1 MPAQFLINLSIAL
14 LWVMF
19 KDEDVFR
26 LQTFVIGYLIGIAII
41 FLMYRFFGNKFY
53 LFRVYAAIK
62 LIILF
67 ISELLQSSL
76 HVMKHILKP
85 DIGIRPGIFKYET
98 ELKGDW
104 EVTALALLLTLTPGS
119 VVMEVTPEG
128 NAFYIHGMDVK
139 ESKEMLIKSLERFE
153 RAIMEVSR

>member
-1 MPAQFLINLSIAL
+1 MPAQFLLNLCIAL

-26 LQTFVIGYLIGIAII
+26 LSTFVTGYLIGIGIV

-67 ISELLQSSL
+67 VSELLQSSL
-76 HVMKHILKP
+76 HVMKHILRL
-85 DIGIRPGIFKYET
+85 DIRISPGIFKYET

-139 ESKEMLIKSLERFE
+139 ESKDMLLKSLKKFE
-153 RAIMEVSR
+153 KAIMEVSR